1 MLRIGLFGSAGS
13 GKDSLYEAM
22 ELARP
27 GLQRVA
33 FGDTVKAC
41 AGPLLALHGVDIAT
55 MTREE
60 KDLHRPMLERLGDLA
75 WDLAGEQWLR
85 DLSGDC
91 VNTRIQRPV
100 EAQAWLAA
108 GGVLV
113 EVHRGEPATA
123 TEALYIE
130 QMRAL
135 PHLNIYNTATLW
147 ELAIGAR
154 SLLSELT

>member
-13 GKDSLYEAM
+13 GKDSLFEA
-22 ELARP
+22 LQLFCST
-27 GLQRVA
+27 LQRVA
-33 FGDTVKAC
+33 FGDVVKQC
-41 AGPLLALHGVDIAT
+41 AGPLLALHGVDTANW
-55 MTREE
+55 TREE
-60 KDLHRPMLERLGDLA
+60 KDLHRPMLEQIGDLC

-85 DLSGDC
+85 DLPTTC

-100 EAQAWLAA
+100 EARAWLAA

-113 EVHRGEPATA
+113 EVHRGEPATE

-130 QMRAL
+130 QMRSL
-135 PHLNIYNTATLW
+135 PHRNIYNTAGLW

-154 SLLSELT
+154 TLIAELT